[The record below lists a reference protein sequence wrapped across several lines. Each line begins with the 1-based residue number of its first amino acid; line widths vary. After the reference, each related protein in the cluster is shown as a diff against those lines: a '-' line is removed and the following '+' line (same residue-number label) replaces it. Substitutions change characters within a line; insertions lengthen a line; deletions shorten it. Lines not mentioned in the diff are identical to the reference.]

1 MKRKKHMRLPNGFGS
16 ITFLTGNRRRPY
28 WAKKFKEWDDRGYPV
43 YTTIGYFPTYNEAY
57 AALLE
62 FNQSPY
68 DVSTHDMT
76 FREAAE
82 RWMKEF
88 TEVPVNGKLP
98 VKSTIN
104 SYRAIARK
112 CSGIDDRK
120 IREITV
126 AELQAV
132 IATISAGSQ
141 HSFKSYVS
149 NVFTWAIK
157 NNIVKESPV
166 RYVHMTAKTKPKR
179 NPFTV
184 EEVRKIWE
192 MTPSPIRDIA
202 LIFLYTGLRVNEYL
216 LISEQHERYIVTG
229 EKTEA
234 GENRIVPIH
243 SRIRHLME
251 NKPYWKNKDRIYQA
265 FIKQFPGH
273 TPHDCR
279 RTFVT
284 RTVECG
290 MDPVVSRKISGHSGK
305 DVHETAYI
313 LLQNIDY
320 LCEQMEL
327 VEY

>member
-16 ITFLTGNRRRPY
+16 IVFLTGNRRRPY

-43 YTTIGYFPTYNEAY
+43 YTTLGYFPTYNEAY

-104 SYRAIARK
+104 SYRAISRK

-126 AELQAV
+126 SELQAV

-157 NNIVKESPV
+157 NNIIKESPV
-166 RYVHMTAKTKPKR
+166 RYVHRTAKTKPKR

-202 LIFLYTGLRVNEYL
+202 LIFLYTGLRVSEYL

-305 DVHETAYI
+305 DVHETAYV